1 MLRRFLQ
8 LLVRMAPNAAKV
20 AWNAVPDALRRK
32 MAPLVHPIAAGARST
47 GPVLKV
53 SCEKPAAEL
62 TVFFDSADVTEA
74 RAATVGAGRPLI
86 GIGADDDLI
95 AIARPRGIVDAVVM
109 CRAADARVPS
119 LRRFGFRWL
128 PPTAEH
134 IASAFPTVTVVVAT
148 YDNRDLCES
157 CLNGLARNT
166 AWPSLR
172 IVVVD
177 NGSRDGTGAMLARV
191 ASRDARVKVI
201 TNEENRGFAGGTNQG
216 LALSNSEYVVLL
228 NDDTIVA
235 PGWLAR
241 LIAHLEGNPR
251 LGLVCPVTNQIGNA
265 AKIAT
270 RYVTLEEME
279 AFAIERAFAHPGE
292 LEPTDVVA
300 LFCAAARRSVLES
313 VGYLDERYEIGLFED
328 DDLARALRER
338 GYGLAIA
345 RDSFVH
351 HVGQASFAKMSDAQ
365 YLRIWQENKR
375 RFERKWS
382 TTWKPPA

>member
-8 LLVRMAPNAAKV
+8 ILVRMAPNAAKA
-20 AWNAVPDALRRK
+20 AWNAVPDAMRRR
-32 MAPLVHPIAAGARST
+32 MAPLVYPIAAGARST
-47 GPVLKV
+47 GQVLKV
-53 SCEKPAAEL
+53 SFEKPAAEL
-62 TVFFDSADVTEA
+62 SVFFDRAEMTPA
-74 RAATVGAGRPLI
+74 RAAAVAAHRPLI
-86 GIGADDDLI
+86 GIGAADDPI
-95 AIARPRGIVDAVVM
+95 AIARSGRIVDAVVM
-109 CRAADARVPS
+109 CRVTDTRLPS
-119 LRRFGFRWL
+119 LRRLGFRWL
-128 PPTAEH
+128 SPAADD
-134 IASAFPTVTVVVAT
+134 IASAFPAVTVVVAT

-166 AWPSLR
+166 PWPGLR

-177 NGSRDGTGAMLARV
+177 NGSRDGTSAMLARV
-191 ASRDARVKVI
+191 AARDARVKVI
-201 TNEENRGFAGGTNQG
+201 TNQENRGFAGGTNQG
-216 LALSNSEYVVLL
+216 LAVSDSEYVVLL

-241 LIAHLEGNPR
+241 LIAHLEANPK

-270 RYVTLEEME
+270 GYATLEQME
-279 AFAIERAFAHPGE
+279 AFAIERAFAHSGD
-292 LEPTDVVA
+292 LEQTDVVA

-351 HVGQASFAKMSDAQ
+351 HVGQASFGK
-365 YLRIWQENKR
+365 
-375 RFERKWS
+375 
-382 TTWKPPA
+382 